1 MAITVSLA
9 QSRTSGVAPLNVH
22 FDATGTTSTE
32 TSRPFHELEYRWD
45 WDDDANETYS
55 GGKTGAVACH
65 VFDQPG
71 TYTVALMVEEEDGST
86 ASDTVS
92 ITVTNPD
99 TVFATTDTIC
109 FSNDTDFTG
118 APTGATEVTTADFD
132 AACATY
138 LADGKRLLFKR
149 GDTFTASTGT
159 TLDFNT
165 SAVSIGAFGTGTSP
179 DARGIFT
186 NNPLVNVAFDGPPLR
201 LGSTNNECLD
211 TRVSDLEFAY
221 TGGGIVSSLTTMDWR
236 SENLLFYRCKAAGFV
251 TMFNLG
257 HEIPDLNT
265 IDLNRYI
272 CVANGDYSDLRN
284 YGVYWSGNDTAVLNN
299 SFVRTDFST
308 TDHEHVLRFPV
319 WTKLVVSGNY
329 LAGPN
334 DDKSTSTLRAR
345 TYATEADVSEYAV
358 YSDNELAVTITW
370 ALHLGTGSAS
380 RDERVRDV
388 LVERNFFEVIDDAR
402 TQNFGTSIQVTCTEV
417 TIRNNKFG
425 MLSTTVTEVTGI
437 AIQQRGPGTELTPTG
452 VSVYH
457 NTYNSSVTWT
467 RCYFV
472 NASAHTGGNVPVTN
486 NLLYAPN
493 CGDFREAVNS
503 ATAANNYTG
512 ATPDFVSASDWNIG
526 ASSGAIEY
534 GTPVAVRTDYD
545 GDARDLTL
553 PDAGAFE
560 YDSTPPD
567 PNPDPD
573 PDPDPQD
580 AQDAP
585 PSFYLSKSRILP
597 STPLGLTSSTS
608 PVYLG

>member
-1 MAITVSLA
+1 MTISLSLA
-9 QSRTSGVAPLNVH
+9 TSRVSGVAPLNVH
-22 FDATGTTSTE
+22 FDATATTSSE
-32 TSRPFHELEYRWD
+32 TSRPFHDLDYYWD
-45 WDDDANETYS
+45 WDDDDETYS
-55 GGKTGAVACH
+55 KGKSGAVNCH

-71 TYTVALMVEEEDGST
+71 TYNVLLSITEPDGSNLDAMVVITVAD
-86 ASDTVS
+86 
-92 ITVTNPD
+92 PD

-109 FSNDTDFTG
+109 FSNDADFTG
-118 APTGATEVTTADFD
+118 APAGSTEVTTADFD

-149 GDTFTASTGT
+149 GDTFTASAGT
-159 TLDFNT
+159 TLDFNA

-179 DARGIFT
+179 DIRGIFT

-201 LGSTNNECLD
+201 LGSTNDECLD
-211 TRVSDLEFAY
+211 TRVSDLEFSY
-221 TGGGIVSSLTTMDWR
+221 TGGGTVSALTTMDWR

-257 HEIPDLNT
+257 HENPDANA

-284 YGVYWSGNDTAVLNN
+284 YGVYWSGNDTALLNN

-329 LAGPN
+329 LEGPN

-345 TYATEADVSEYAV
+345 TYATASDISDYAV

-370 ALHLGTGSAS
+370 ALHLGTGSSS
-380 RDERVRDV
+380 RDERVQNV
-388 LVERNFFEVIDDAR
+388 VVERNFFNVVDSAR
-402 TQNFGTSIQVTCTEV
+402 TQNFGTCIFTTCQHV
-417 TIRNNKFG
+417 TIRNNRFG
-425 MLSTTVTEVTGI
+425 MESNTVTEVTSI

-472 NASAHTGGNVPVTN
+472 NATAHSGGNVPVAN
-486 NLLYAPN
+486 NVLYAPN
-493 CGDFREAVNS
+493 CGDFREGVNN
-503 ATAANNYTG
+503 ATATTNLTSDP
-512 ATPDFVSASDWNIG
+512 TFVSPTDWRLQVGSAAIG
-526 ASSGAIEY
+526 Y
-534 GTPVAVRTDYD
+534 GTGGLVR
-545 GDARDLTL
+545 RDSDSKLRSLTT

-560 YDSTPPD
+560 LVGIDPSPADPPPAD
-567 PNPDPD
+567 PENQVWPAPLLGY
-573 PDPDPQD
+573 
-580 AQDAP
+580 AQ
-585 PSFYLSKSRILP
+585 
-597 STPLGLTSSTS
+597 
-608 PVYLG
+608 PVARP